1 MTVIGK
7 CSGLARQKEKQLSK
21 KLIITNYQNRLI
33 TALYE
38 NKDLIQ
44 VNFEE
49 EEKQLL
55 GNIYIG
61 KVQNIVKNINAAFVE
76 IAPGVMGY
84 LSLNDATQPIFTK
97 WNNNSQKVKIG
108 DELVVQVSRDA
119 VKTKASV
126 VTADITIAGKYIVLV
141 HGRKQ
146 VGVSC
151 KIFGEEIRNRLKEMV
166 SSYQTEDYSFVVR
179 TNAEFADANTIIK
192 EAEGLAKIYENIR
205 KYGVHRTRFT
215 LLYQNPPGYICDIR
229 DHLSESI
236 DEIITDVPE
245 VYDTI
250 KNYLEAFQPEDIQ
263 KLRFYDDKM
272 ISVSNL
278 YSLSSKIEQALK
290 QHIWLKSGG
299 SIVIQPTE
307 ALTVIDVNTEKAIG
321 GKKDV
326 QETFF
331 KVNMEAAHEIAKQ
344 IRLRNL
350 SGIII
355 IDFIDLRERSKKDQ
369 LMKELQILFREDPVK
384 TILVDMTALGLV
396 EVTRKKIKRPLH
408 EQIQRNMY
416 EKK

>member
-1 MTVIGK
+1 M
-7 CSGLARQKEKQLSK
+7 SN
-21 KLIITNYQNRLI
+21 KLVITNYQNRLV
-33 TALYE
+33 TALYDE
-38 NKDLIQ
+38 KDLIQ
-44 VNFEE
+44 VDFEE
-49 EEKQLL
+49 EENQLL

-76 IAPGVMGY
+76 IAPGVMSY
-84 LSLNDATQPIFTK
+84 LSLNDASNPIFTK
-97 WNNNSQKVKIG
+97 WNNNSNKVKIG
-108 DELVVQVSRDA
+108 DELVVQVSKDA
-119 VKTKASV
+119 VKTKAPV

-141 HGRKQ
+141 HGRKH

-151 KIFGEEIRNRLKEMV
+151 KIFGEDKRNELKSIV
-166 SSYQTEDYSFVVR
+166 SSYQTEDFSFVVR
-179 TNAEFADANTIIK
+179 TNAEFADAKVIRQ
-192 EAEGLAKIYENIR
+192 EAEGLVKVYESIR

-215 LLYQNPPGYICDIR
+215 QLHQNPPGYICDIR
-229 DHLSESI
+229 DHLSDSI
-236 DEIITDVPE
+236 DEIITDDVK
-245 VYDTI
+245 VYENI
-250 KNYLEAFQPEDIQ
+250 KGYLEAFQPQDMD

-272 ISVSNL
+272 ISVANL
-278 YSLSSKIEQALK
+278 YSLSSKMEQTLR
-290 QHIWLKSGG
+290 QHVWLKSGG

-355 IDFIDLRERSKKDQ
+355 IDFIDLTDRSKKDQ
-369 LMKELQILFREDPVK
+369 LMKELQMLFRKDPVK

-408 EQIQRNMY
+408 EQIQRM
-416 EKK
+416 ER